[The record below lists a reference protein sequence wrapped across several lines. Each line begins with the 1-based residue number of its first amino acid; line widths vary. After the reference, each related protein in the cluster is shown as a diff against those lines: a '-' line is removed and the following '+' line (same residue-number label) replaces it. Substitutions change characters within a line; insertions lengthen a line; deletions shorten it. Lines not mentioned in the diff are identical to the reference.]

1 VASSVTGPSPEQEVA
16 RLKSLMWKKSFYVMT
31 RRVLDP
37 AKLAPNA
44 LAHYQWMIELEKQGM
59 VFASGPLFRKGEAQG
74 AGMTVFRA
82 NTWEEAEV
90 LASADPFCKSGAMK
104 FDLMLWQVNEGR
116 MSIRFDFSDMT
127 FGAE

>member
-1 VASSVTGPSPEQEVA
+1 VTDATTGPSLEQEVA

-31 RRVLDP
+31 RRTLDP

-44 LAHYQWMIELEKQGM
+44 LAHYRWIIELEKQGM
-59 VFASGPLFRKGEAQG
+59 VFASGPLFRRGEMQG
-74 AGMTVFRA
+74 VGMTIFRVD
-82 NTWEEAEV
+82 TWEQAEA
-90 LASADPFCKSGAMK
+90 LALADPFYKSGAMT

-127 FGAE
+127 FQAE

>member
-1 VASSVTGPSPEQEVA
+1 VTNAAPRHSPEREVA

-31 RRVLDP
+31 RRIVDP
-37 AKLAPNA
+37 TKLAPNA
-44 LAHYQWMIELEKQGM
+44 LAHYQWMIELEKQGR
-59 VFASGPLFRKGEAQG
+59 VFASGPLFRKGETLG
-74 AGMTVFRA
+74 AGMTIFRVDK
-82 NTWEEAEV
+82 WEEAEA

-104 FDLMLWQVNEGR
+104 FDLMLWQVSEGR